1 MNRVEQVVDEV
12 KRQGGKGLDSSI
24 GRHLKNIVVKFKR
37 DHCLVH
43 AGSLAYVTILALVP
57 LIIVSFSLFSTIGS
71 FAQTK
76 ETIMNYLMQFLVP
89 QSAHSVIGYINTF
102 AEKSK
107 TLGISGMV
115 ALIFLGY
122 SLFTSTE
129 DAFNEIWAIPKSR
142 SAIIR
147 LFVFTNIVFWMPIL
161 MGLSI
166 YMSTKAVLIPYMST
180 VLKLALIVLPFVLAF
195 LGFTMSYIVI
205 PSGKVNPKNA
215 AIGGMVA
222 AVLWEIGKNSFD
234 IFVAHTFSFK
244 AFSKLYGSLVILPI
258 FLIWIYL
265 CWVITLIG
273 ASIASY
279 SQRPVES
286 DQDGIRNGFL
296 TASAILI
303 LVAERF
309 MKGEPPVEQGEIM
322 ARWPLSHGITERLA
336 AKGFLTETEGEG
348 YTLGRPPEAISMTEV
363 LQLFCDPQQLGVIHQ
378 RLQASV
384 EGLTLREMVESGE
397 KELE

>member
-1 MNRVEQVVDEV
+1 MSVVEEVVSEV
-12 KRQGGKGLDSSI
+12 KRQGEMGVQSGP
-24 GRHLKNIVVKFKR
+24 GRHLKNLMVKFKR

-71 FAQTK
+71 FAQMK
-76 ETIMNYLMQFLVP
+76 ETIMNQLMQFLVP
-89 QSAHSVIGYINTF
+89 QSAQSVIGYINSF

-122 SLFTSTE
+122 SLFNSTE

-142 SAIIR
+142 SAITR

-166 YMSTKAVLIPYMST
+166 YFSTKAVLIPYMST
-180 VLKLALIVLPFVLAF
+180 VVKLALIILPFFLAF

-215 AIGGMVA
+215 AIGGFVA
-222 AVLWEIGKNSFD
+222 AVLWELGKNSFD
-234 IFVAHTFSFK
+234 LFVANTFSFK

-279 SQRPVES
+279 TQRPVVGE
-286 DQDGIRNGFL
+286 QEETKNGFL
-296 TASAILI
+296 TATAILMLI
-303 LVAERF
+303 ADRF
-309 MKGEPPVEQGEIM
+309 LRGEAPVDQGEIL
-322 ARWPLSHGITERLA
+322 ARWPYATGITASLVE
-336 AKGFLTETEGEG
+336 KGFLAETEGGG
-348 YTLGRPPEAISMTEV
+348 YTMGRPPETISLTEV
-363 LQLFCDPQQLGVIHQ
+363 MELFCDSQQLGPMSD
-378 RLQASV
+378 RLRKSI
-384 EGLTLREMVESGE
+384 EGLSLKKLMEDG
-397 KELE
+397 KG